1 MDSRMR
7 DLTKKAAGVESGGS
21 AEAPGGAR
29 LKEVRKGPANAAAVA
44 KRSAPATDSH
54 FPFRRAADILSCALA
69 ESQRSVIF

>member
-7 DLTKKAAGVESGGS
+7 DLTKKAAGVES
-21 AEAPGGAR
+21 AVLRQPGGPT
-29 LKEVRKGPANAAAVA
+29 EGGQGGPANAAAVA

>member
-1 MDSRMR
+1 VDSRMR
-7 DLTKKAAGVESGGS
+7 DLTKKAAGVES
-21 AEAPGGAR
+21 AVLRQRPGAR